1 MKQEIINCL
10 TWYANKVSETVQY
23 TTWSDE
29 FCRKNIKGN
38 TETFINEL
46 KKYIDFNNLSDE
58 ECKELRFGRFMD
70 NDEIDDEIE
79 GIKNNDKLSE
89 DEKNKRIE
97 SYNNIRDMRLIP
109 LYLLPLLPIGTE
121 VISIG
126 GEIIKY
132 DGKNIDDDIRFGCLA
147 YGIKPKMEEDNA

>member
-10 TWYANKVSETVQY
+10 TWYANRVAEAVQY

-29 FCRKNIKGN
+29 YCRKEIRESTDKFVNG
-38 TETFINEL
+38 L
-46 KKYIDFNNLSDE
+46 KKHIDFNNLSDE
-58 ECKELRFGRFMD
+58 ECKELRFGRFMG
-70 NDEIDDEIE
+70 NEEIDDEIE
-79 GIKNNDKLSE
+79 SIKNDNTLSE

-97 SYNNIRDMRLIP
+97 SYNNIRDIRLIP
-109 LYLLPLLPIGTE
+109 LYLLPLVPLGTE

-132 DGKNIDDDIRFGCLA
+132 DGTNIDDDNRFGCLA